1 MRRKLLAISLSMI
14 LVCQSVCIFGKT
26 TGEIN
31 GHNLPVNV
39 DVYGPTKELKSS
51 ESTALGE
58 NCDIKYVK
66 ITDNYISAAFSKNSS
81 RILYLDLYEYDKA
94 PNEDD
99 KVLAYRGSFNGRYLK
114 NVYFYTRYITDNI
127 DSKGDPTAELY
138 VKGSMTKMTGDPKST
153 YASKMFY
160 KYKIELK

>member
-1 MRRKLLAISLSMI
+1 MRRKLLAVTLTMM
-14 LVCQSVCIFGKT
+14 LMCQSVCAFGAI

-58 NCDIKYVK
+58 NCEIKYVK
-66 ITDNYISAAFSKNSS
+66 IKDNKISVAFASNSS

-99 KVLAYRGSFNGRYLK
+99 KVIAYRGSFEGRTLK
-114 NVYFYTRYITDNI
+114 NVYSYKRYITDNV

-138 VKGSMTKMTGDPKST
+138 VKGSMTKMSGDPKST